1 MFEFL
6 QSLGQNIVNGFN
18 YIVQWVGSIFISIF
32 NALKEFIATIFRPLI
47 LFFNSLWYLLEK
59 CFDIIVIA
67 IQVIFGLFK
76 VMGAVIYGAIN
87 TFSQLIGFSGSTDY
101 YYIPE
106 AYKNGFDSV
115 TSFLGQTGLNTIAI
129 IMTVF
134 IWMLTAYAVIRIA
147 GGER

>member
-18 YIVQWVGSIFISIF
+18 YIVQWLGSIFISIF
-32 NALKEFIATIFRPLI
+32 NALKDFIATIFRPLI

>member
-6 QSLGQNIVNGFN
+6 QSLGQNIVNVFN